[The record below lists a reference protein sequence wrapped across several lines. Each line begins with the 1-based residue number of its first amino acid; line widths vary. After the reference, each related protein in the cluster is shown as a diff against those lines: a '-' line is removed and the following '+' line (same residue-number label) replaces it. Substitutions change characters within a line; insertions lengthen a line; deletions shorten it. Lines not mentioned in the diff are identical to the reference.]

1 MKIEI
6 DLDNLESLDVRDSL
20 LRKLQGVD
28 DDKDVDVNIKMHA
41 LQWKRLLAIR
51 YYRLHVKGDRRA
63 HSLTGT
69 LYPLIDRA
77 YAGVMAAIGEKAKK
91 EEPEPEPEPD
101 PEDDL
106 EGLPEPEDDYEEEG
120 DVGFHVHRPRKV

>member
-1 MKIEI
+1 MSKITI

-51 YYRLHVKGDRRA
+51 YYRLKVKGDRRA

-77 YAGVMAAIGEKAKK
+77 YAGMMASINEKPKK
-91 EEPEPEPEPD
+91 EEPEPEPEDPD
-101 PEDDL
+101 DAIETEQDD
-106 EGLPEPEDDYEEEG
+106 DEG